1 MMGAKEAGEHG
12 GKTSGRSVRSSRG
25 NHSADWG
32 ARKGGRQEAKQG
44 GEEGGNPRPG
54 NARPPCAL
62 EDADAKARARRQ
74 RTDRGALGVSFMS
87 TVSPT
92 PVTARATTS
101 DSSSAEARDLVEQL
115 CRKHAALRGWLQ
127 EEQTRALREVD
138 GPMSVAARVD
148 ALPAPTAAAAPGVGD
163 VHGGT
168 TALGIEDGR
177 GVAEAPATALASSS
191 WV

>member
-1 MMGAKEAGEHG
+1 M
-12 GKTSGRSVRSSRG
+12 
-25 NHSADWG
+25 
-32 ARKGGRQEAKQG
+32 
-44 GEEGGNPRPG
+44 
-54 NARPPCAL
+54 
-62 EDADAKARARRQ
+62 
-74 RTDRGALGVSFMS
+74 
-87 TVSPT
+87 
-92 PVTARATTS
+92 
-101 DSSSAEARDLVEQL
+101 
-115 CRKHAALRGWLQ
+115 
-127 EEQTRALREVD
+127 RALREVD